1 MGKGKYPWVRT
12 ALLYGAAA
20 VLSLFSACKESG
32 ETENTGSASCGRK
45 PGRARLYRFGRLP
58 LEQGT
63 ATLHPSFRRRRPA
76 APGGGSAGQFGCS
89 GRDGDLQRRFAPSR
103 GASPRRGNIPCS
115 GPENAAFGR
124 ICLEHRRRRYIQYP
138 SGPSKGNGPFPGAG
152 KSFSVRSD
160 SGKLPSCGGGQAK
173 GRGRCPGLLALP
185 RLTRKTVTL
194 RRSPRTAGKP
204 LRG

>member
-1 MGKGKYPWVRT
+1 MGTDSPAVWRDHCFEPVFFLQRKRRDGKH
-12 ALLYGAAA
+12 
-20 VLSLFSACKESG
+20 
-32 ETENTGSASCGRK
+32 GSASCGRR
-45 PGRARLYRFGRLP
+45 PGRTRLYRFGRLP

-76 APGGGSAGQFGCS
+76 APDGGSAEQFGCS
-89 GRDGDLQRRFAPSR
+89 GRDGDLQHRFAPGR

-124 ICLEHRRRRYIQYP
+124 ICLEHRRRRYVQCP
-138 SGPSKGNGPFPGAG
+138 PGRARKMDRFPARESPFPCGVIRASFPLVEAG
-152 KSFSVRSD
+152 KQ
-160 SGKLPSCGGGQAK
+160 KAGGVA
-173 GRGRCPGLLALP
+173 PGLLLA